1 MPDSRLDD
9 ETADPPGRVL
19 VVEDD
24 EISATIM
31 RLALLRDGYE
41 VVVEPDG
48 EGAAARLEAERWG
61 VVVTDI
67 ELPGIGGLALAE
79 LARSAPGAPPVLVMT
94 AHERLEYAASALR
107 SGAAGFLTKPVNLDD
122 LRAKVRDLLA
132 RGGS

>member
-1 MPDSRLDD
+1 MPESG
-9 ETADPPGRVL
+9 DPERTPGGPGRVL

-24 EISATIM
+24 EISSTIM
-31 RLALLRDGYE
+31 RLALLRDGHE

-48 EGAAARLEAERWG
+48 EGAAARLAAERWG

-79 LARSAPGAPPVLVMT
+79 LARTAPGAPPVLVMS
-94 AHERLEYAASALR
+94 AHERVEYAASARR
-107 SGAAGFLTKPVNLDD
+107 SGAAGFLTKPVNLDE
-122 LRAKVRDLLA
+122 LRAKVRELLE